1 MTLSKGEKALENRS
15 LCYYLLCFYN
25 RSASGFTPV
34 SSVPHG
40 LMCCLD
46 WLGLEAPFVP
56 VLSPSWWCLW
66 RGCWDLPLRQGAAVA
81 ISETYFEESEL
92 ILCERLRASP

>member
-34 SSVPHG
+34 SSVPRG

-46 WLGLEAPFVP
+46 WLELEAPFVP

-66 RGCWDLPLRQGAAVA
+66 LLSSLSGEGAGTYRSASRCSCGHLRDV
-81 ISETYFEESEL
+81 F
-92 ILCERLRASP
+92 